1 LYINHAFIKCTEL
14 VPELERAVNFLKK
27 SPKEVVVLNF
37 HQFPYPSDFLISH
50 HLEVLDVIATIFGEL
65 IYPLPRLMHRRG
77 PKLKEFW
84 QSGKRV
90 IVSYRN
96 ANVVRGTRVPSLLR
110 PKCLT
115 LAFRNVVVVA
125 PGEEGLGQ
133 HSATGPVGT
142 LHQN

>member
-65 IYPLPRLMHRRG
+65 IYPLPRLMHKRG

-84 QSGKRV
+84 QSGKR
-90 IVSYRN
+90 SDRQLPQ
-96 ANVVRGTRVPSLLR
+96 RGRSQR
-110 PKCLT
+110 YSRSFASSSEMFNSCI
-115 LAFRNVVVVA
+115 
-125 PGEEGLGQ
+125 
-133 HSATGPVGT
+133 
-142 LHQN
+142 